1 MQSHLS
7 DYSTIYS
14 KNDGNNVSTLRSYFE
29 EPLKLFKVFSSKPV
43 TCTIVCMH
51 QHVIQYTFY
60 NCIFYFCKWLEMV
73 IVKLVIII
81 FVHWLFD
88 LTYLNHHLPFL
99 FTVPNCKGVNR
110 QCALR
115 AFVFKINGCQAYSYL
130 VFTWNK
136 PIQRHLCLIWPG
148 LHFHTQD

>member
-51 QHVIQYTFY
+51 QLMIQYTFL
-60 NCIFYFCKWLEMV
+60 NCISF
-73 IVKLVIII
+73 I
-81 FVHWLFD
+81 F
-88 LTYLNHHLPFL
+88 LN
-99 FTVPNCKGVNR
+99 
-110 QCALR
+110 
-115 AFVFKINGCQAYSYL
+115 
-130 VFTWNK
+130 
-136 PIQRHLCLIWPG
+136 
-148 LHFHTQD
+148 D

>member
-51 QHVIQYTFY
+51 QHVIQCTFY
-60 NCIFYFCKWLEMV
+60 NCIFYF
-73 IVKLVIII
+73 
-81 FVHWLFD
+81 
-88 LTYLNHHLPFL
+88 
-99 FTVPNCKGVNR
+99 
-110 QCALR
+110 
-115 AFVFKINGCQAYSYL
+115 FK
-130 VFTWNK
+130 
-136 PIQRHLCLIWPG
+136 
-148 LHFHTQD
+148 